1 MSQNRLKK
9 RSIYKLGIMTR
20 NSVVPNDIR
29 WTKTPTAF
37 RGEDLPSVMVED
49 FWHTNPFGKEP
60 GKLYTILEV
69 KSDGSEEFVATGIF
83 PLRREGLADN
93 TPFYQPPPQES
104 KVGMEALKEQL
115 DRMFSILADKEEII
129 VSLQNSLMEANAKA
143 IQLQAE
149 IDTIR
154 QQQRYEEESIAYMN
168 KMTKKDDGIG
178 LSDIMTLIQSL
189 PGLVGLAKGHSS
201 PSSESVSQETLND
214 PNFVSSLPEPNYE
227 FN

>member
-1 MSQNRLKK
+1 MRFKK
-9 RSIYKLGIMTR
+9 RSMYKLGIMTR
-20 NSVVPNDIR
+20 NSIIPNDIR
-29 WTKTPTAF
+29 WTKTPIVF
-37 RGEDLPSVMVED
+37 RGEDISTTSIKD
-49 FWHTNPFGKEP
+49 FWNTNPLSKEP
-60 GKLYTILEV
+60 NKLYTLLEV
-69 KSDGSEEFVATGIF
+69 KSDGSEEFVGTGIF
-83 PLRREGLADN
+83 SFKREGLADY
-93 TPFYQPPPQES
+93 TPIYQPPQES

-115 DRMFSILADKEEII
+115 DRMFSILTDKEEIV

-168 KMTKKDDGIG
+168 KMTKKDDGFG
-178 LSDIMTLIQSL
+178 LSDVMTLIQAL

-201 PSSESVSQETLND
+201 PSSDSVSQETLND

>member
-1 MSQNRLKK
+1 MRFKK
-9 RSIYKLGIMTR
+9 RSMYKLGIMTK
-20 NSVVPNDIR
+20 NSVVPNDVR
-29 WTKTPTAF
+29 WTKTPIVF
-37 RGEDLPSVMVED
+37 RGDELPSLLEED
-49 FWHTNPFGKEP
+49 FWKTNPFAKEP

-69 KSDGSEEFVATGIF
+69 KSDGSEEFSTTGIF
-83 PLRREGLADN
+83 PLKREGLADY
-93 TPFYQPPPQES
+93 TPIYQPPQES

-115 DRMFSILADKEEII
+115 DRMYSILTDKEEIV

-168 KMTKKDDGIG
+168 KMTKKDDGFG
-178 LSDIMTLIQSL
+178 LSDVMSLIQAL

-201 PSSESVSQETLND
+201 PSSDTASQETLND

>member
-9 RSIYKLGIMTR
+9 TSMYKLGIMTR
-20 NSVVPNDIR
+20 NSIIPNDIR
-29 WTKTPTAF
+29 WTKTPIVF
-37 RGEDLPSVMVED
+37 RGEDIPTTSIKD
-49 FWHTNPFGKEP
+49 FWNTNPLGKEP
-60 GKLYTILEV
+60 NKLYTILEV
-69 KSDGSEEFVATGIF
+69 KSDGSEEFVGTGIF
-83 PLRREGLADN
+83 SLKREGLADY
-93 TPFYQPPPQES
+93 TPIYQPPQES

-115 DRMFSILADKEEII
+115 DRMYSILTDKEEII

-168 KMTKKDDGIG
+168 KMTKKDDGIQVGDLISFFTG
-178 LSDIMTLIQSL
+178 LPALLNI
-189 PGLVGLAKGHSS
+189 AKGHSS
-201 PSSESVSQETLND
+201 PSSDSASQETLND